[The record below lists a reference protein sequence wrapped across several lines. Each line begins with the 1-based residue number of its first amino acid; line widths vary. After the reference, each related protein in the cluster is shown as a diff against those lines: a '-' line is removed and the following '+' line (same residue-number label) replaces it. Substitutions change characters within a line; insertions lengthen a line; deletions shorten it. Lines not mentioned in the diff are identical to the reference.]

1 MQSNRLQ
8 PLVSKHVIHVLLV
21 ILAFQLLYKVHA
33 VWNGNLQFKADG
45 TFKMVMFTDLH
56 MAENTTT
63 GAWDEAKD
71 KQTMQASKGCGC
83 LLVTSTTGSSR
94 ESG

>member
-1 MQSNRLQ
+1 MPSD
-8 PLVSKHVIHVLLV
+8 PLIPLSPKFTAHLIIVIVAFH
-21 ILAFQLLYKVHA
+21 LAYRVDA

-71 KQTMQASKGCGC
+71 KQTMQASLRRGCALG
-83 LLVTSTTGSSR
+83 TSITGSSR
-94 ESG
+94 GPG